1 MPIYETVFVLDAQL
15 EDSARDKRIQGVVDF
30 LSQHAER
37 VIKTDRWGNRRLA
50 YEINR
55 KQQGHYVLVQYEA
68 SGAMVPELERIFHL
82 DEAVLRYLT
91 MRSEEEIKEEE
102 QTPPAKEEINRAVQE
117 GEEGEEEQK
126 GT

>member
-15 EDSARDKRIQGVVDF
+15 EDSARDKRIQGVLDF

-37 VIKTDRWGNRRLA
+37 MIKTDRWGNRRLA
-50 YEINR
+50 YEIKR

-68 SGAMVPELERIFHL
+68 SGAIVPELERMFRL

-102 QTPPAKEEINRAVQE
+102 QTPAKEEINRVVQEGKE
-117 GEEGEEEQK
+117 GEEGQE
-126 GT
+126 GA

>member
-15 EDSARDKRIQGVVDF
+15 EDSARDKRIQGVLDF

-37 VIKTDRWGNRRLA
+37 MIKTDRWGNRRLA
-50 YEINR
+50 YEIKR

-68 SGAMVPELERIFHL
+68 SGAMVPELERMFRL

-102 QTPPAKEEINRAVQE
+102 QTPAKEEINRVVQEGKE
-117 GEEGEEEQK
+117 GEEGQE
-126 GT
+126 GA

>member
-1 MPIYETVFVLDAQL
+1 MPIYETVFVLDAEL
-15 EDSARDKRIQGVVDF
+15 EDSARDKRIQGVLDF

-37 VIKTDRWGNRRLA
+37 MIKTDRWGNRRLA
-50 YEINR
+50 YEIKR

-68 SGAMVPELERIFHL
+68 SGSMIPELERIFHL

-102 QTPPAKEEINRAVQE
+102 QTPAKEEINRVVQEGKE
-117 GEEGEEEQK
+117 GEEGQE
-126 GT
+126 GA